1 MLVSAVPDP
10 SAFNADCFDNLYKIQ
25 AEDFLMGI
33 ENNGILILDSGK
45 KLQDAFM
52 RQIRSIPIKFG
63 QRIQIQLE
71 EILKNRKKRIIHWPV
86 ASNIATTNDL
96 LKLAYEVKED
106 SKADALI
113 IGDESLQ
120 ILQSE
125 QKNDS
130 SVVLLSDYR
139 NSDFEKLRQHY
150 ENQVGP
156 IDLHPEKTI
165 EELIIRAIR
174 FTRLVRIYDPYI
186 GKGENTIK
194 FFKGI
199 KYILDIW
206 KKHGMFSQDR
216 GTANVEIFTCS
227 AEIVRDSDTDH
238 VKDGKLERNQDAH
251 SKVQR
256 QLITR
261 LENQFPWSI
270 KCHIKNDSKRV
281 FHARYLETQ
290 HAIIRIERGFDLFK
304 QNGGFRRNFLT
315 LNMADS
321 PHLKECR
328 DLPDADI

>member
-45 KLQDAFM
+45 KLQDAFIS
-52 RQIRSIPIKFG
+52 QIRSIPIKFG

-71 EILKNRKKRIIHWPV
+71 EILKNRKKRIVQWRV
-86 ASNIATTNDL
+86 ASTTSTTDL
-96 LKLAYEVKED
+96 LKLTYELRED
-106 SKADALI
+106 SEADALI
-113 IGDESLQ
+113 VGDESLKT
-120 ILQSE
+120 IQSE
-125 QKNDS
+125 GKDDS

-139 NSDFEKLRQHY
+139 NSDFEKLRQDY
-150 ENQVGP
+150 ENPVGP
-156 IDLHPEKTI
+156 IDLHPEEKI
-165 EELIIRAIR
+165 KELITRAIR
-174 FTRLVRIYDPYI
+174 FTRRLRIYDPYI

-206 KKHGMFSQDR
+206 NDHGMFSQDH
-216 GTANVEIFTCS
+216 GTANVEIYTCS
-227 AEIVRDSDTDH
+227 AEIVRESDTDH
-238 VKDGKLERNQDAH
+238 VKDRKLERNREAH
-251 SKVQR
+251 RNVKR

-261 LENQFPWSI
+261 LKDQFPWSI
-270 KCHIKNDSKRV
+270 EYHVKNDTERV

-315 LNMADS
+315 LNMAES

-328 DLPDADI
+328 DLLDADL